1 MTDMPESGETGQ
13 ATGSTPPSNRVFPS
27 PFDLPTPDGA
37 EGWEDLYPYY
47 CLISDERRE
56 MEEGKFWFFD
66 GMHNPEPLYPF
77 DTIMTENWWVAASQ
91 MASRVWPIPVAMGID
106 QRLVNGY
113 IYVSP
118 NSVTD
123 PDRIAARNEHF
134 ARRAGHYFEN
144 WDEIYG
150 NWVEKAKDCIAR
162 LTEIEFRPLPELE
175 PEENVFGHR
184 GVYSS
189 HDLLSAYNRLIENM
203 LEMGSYHF
211 EMLNLGYGAYLTF
224 REFCQQAFPGIS
236 DRTLTQIVCGID
248 NLLLRPDDKVRE
260 LAALAVERNLTEV
273 VLDHDDPDAML
284 AAMAEAQGGAAWLDT
299 FEAAKEP
306 WFHFSTGVGYDHSDP
321 VWIDDLRLP
330 FIALRGYVEALQR
343 GEDIRR
349 PLDRL
354 LAERSRVTEEYRA
367 LLPTD
372 QDREAFDGL
381 LALTCKVFP
390 YVEDH
395 NFYVE
400 HWHHTIFWS
409 KVREL
414 ADVFVAHDFF
424 DDREDFFYLHRHEVY
439 DALYDL
445 LIGWA
450 TGSQPRG
457 EVYWRPIVARRRRI
471 RDSLR
476 AWTPPPALG
485 TPPSVVTE
493 PITIML
499 WGITEKTIEE
509 WLGVDPTASSD
520 VLRGVPASAGKVRG
534 PARVIT
540 RTEDLYDIQEGDIL
554 VCRITAPSWAAV
566 FSRIGAAVS
575 DVGGMMAH
583 TAIISREYGLPAVVG
598 VGFATAT
605 IRTGDRVEV
614 DGNEGI
620 VTVLERAAT

>member
-1 MTDMPESGETGQ
+1 M
-13 ATGSTPPSNRVFPS
+13 
-27 PFDLPTPDGA
+27 
-37 EGWEDLYPYY
+37 
-47 CLISDERRE
+47 
-56 MEEGKFWFFD
+56 
-66 GMHNPEPLYPF
+66 
-77 DTIMTENWWVAASQ
+77 
-91 MASRVWPIPVAMGID
+91 
-106 QRLVNGY
+106 
-113 IYVSP
+113 
-118 NSVTD
+118 
-123 PDRIAARNEHF
+123 
-134 ARRAGHYFEN
+134 
-144 WDEIYG
+144 
-150 NWVEKAKDCIAR
+150 
-162 LTEIEFRPLPELE
+162 
-175 PEENVFGHR
+175 
-184 GVYSS
+184 
-189 HDLLSAYNRLIENM
+189 
-203 LEMGSYHF
+203 
-211 EMLNLGYGAYLTF
+211 
-224 REFCQQAFPGIS
+224 
-236 DRTLTQIVCGID
+236 
-248 NLLLRPDDKVRE
+248 
-260 LAALAVERNLTEV
+260 
-273 VLDHDDPDAML
+273 
-284 AAMAEAQGGAAWLDT
+284 
-299 FEAAKEP
+299 
-306 WFHFSTGVGYDHSDP
+306 
-321 VWIDDLRLP
+321 WIDDLRLP

-349 PLDRL
+349 PLERL
-354 LAERSRVTEEYRA
+354 LAERQRVTEEYRA

-424 DDREDFFYLHRHEVY
+424 DDREDLFYLHRHEVY

-450 TGSQPRG
+450 TGTPPRG
-457 EVYWRPIVARRRRI
+457 EVYWRPVVERRRRI
-471 RDSLR
+471 RDSLCK
-476 AWTPPPALG
+476 WTPPPALG

-509 WLGVDPTASSD
+509 WLGVDPAAAGD
-520 VLRGVPASAGKVRG
+520 VLRGVPASAGKVTG

-540 RTEDLYDIQEGDIL
+540 RSEDLYDIQEGEIL
-554 VCRITAPSWAAV
+554 VCRITAPSWATV
-566 FSRIGAAVS
+566 FSRIAAAVS

-614 DGNEGI
+614 DGNEGT
-620 VTVLERAAT
+620 VTVLERAAP